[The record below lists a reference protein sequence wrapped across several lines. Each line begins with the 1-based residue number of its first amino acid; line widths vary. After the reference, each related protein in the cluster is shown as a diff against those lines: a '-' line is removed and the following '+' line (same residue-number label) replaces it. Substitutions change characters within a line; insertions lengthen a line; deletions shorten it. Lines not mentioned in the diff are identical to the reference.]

1 MTGAACPGA
10 ICRGT
15 AAALWSALL
24 LAATIVPT
32 QAATWRAAQNDAELE
47 VNFTDAIAAGV
58 ENGLPLAACRGPLAG
73 GVQVGRI
80 RRDFTT
86 CHVGYGGREV
96 EASPFEMLGTA
107 WQEATGPQAPNDS
120 LVAGYELVEREP
132 NRISTNRLH
141 PCRTGFQGGVHLGQ
155 TRSGERGCSIGFGGK
170 QIVAWVYEVLS
181 AAPMLTWVVSTPR
194 SIPETAIV
202 GGSEKGEPFFVCRAA
217 SLAGLH
223 PGKVKRSSLGCSIVT
238 QGNEAVVDRFEVLV
252 SRWIQANGGSVPVAA
267 MPSGR
272 ENSGS
277 QYVCR
282 TRSRNTVQVGKV
294 SEQLNGCHVG
304 MDGREV
310 IFKDYEVLGQ

>member
-1 MTGAACPGA
+1 MADAA
-10 ICRGT
+10 RRD
-15 AAALWSALL
+15 AAGLRAAMVLLTLL
-24 LAATIVPT
+24 LATAAGPA
-32 QAATWRAAQNDAELE
+32 QAATWRAAQNDAELD
-47 VNFTDAIAAGV
+47 VNFIDAVAAGV
-58 ENGLPLAACRGPLAG
+58 ETGLTLATCRGPLAG
-73 GVQVGRI
+73 GVHVGRV

-86 CHVGYGGREV
+86 CHIGYGGREV
-96 EASPFEMLGTA
+96 EVSPFEMLGVV
-107 WQEATGPQAPNDS
+107 WQEAAGVQTPNDS

-132 NRISTNRLH
+132 NHIATNRLY
-141 PCRTGFQGGVHLGQ
+141 PCRTRFQGGVHLGQ

-170 QIVAWVYEVLS
+170 QIVVWVYEVLS
-181 AAPMLTWVVSTPR
+181 AAPMLSWVVSTPR
-194 SIPETAIV
+194 SVPETAIV
-202 GGSEKGEPFFVCRAA
+202 GGSEKGESFFVCRAA

-238 QGNEAVVDRFEVLV
+238 QGNEAVVERFEVLV
-252 SRWIQANGGSVPVAA
+252 PRWIQANGGSVPVAA
-267 MPSGR
+267 MPAGR
-272 ENSGS
+272 ENSGT